1 VAARAGP
8 LQDFSGVRFG
18 GGQIPVI
25 MPTMNADP
33 LELQKFSELAH
44 RWWDPTSEFRPLH
57 EINPLRLEWINA
69 RAPLAGK
76 NVIDI
81 GCGGGILAESMA
93 RKGAKVTGIDL
104 SEKALKVADLH
115 SLESG
120 VQVRYQLVAAEDM
133 AAQEAGQYDVVTCME
148 MLEHVPDPA
157 SIVHAA
163 ATLVKPGGKVFFS
176 TLNRNPKSY
185 LFAVIGAEYLL
196 RLLPKGTHDYAKFIT
211 PAELSQYI
219 RNAGLQVDSLKG
231 LGYNP
236 LSKIYSLNDD
246 TDVNYMVACTRPA

>member
-1 VAARAGP
+1 
-8 LQDFSGVRFG
+8 
-18 GGQIPVI
+18 
-25 MPTMNADP
+25 MNADP

-81 GCGGGILAESMA
+81 GCGGGILSESMA

-120 VQVRYQLVAAEDM
+120 VQVRYQLVAAEEM
-133 AAQEAGQYDVVTCME
+133 AAREAGQYDVVTCME

-157 SIVHAA
+157 AIVQAA

-246 TDVNYMVACTRPA
+246 TDVNYMVACTRLA